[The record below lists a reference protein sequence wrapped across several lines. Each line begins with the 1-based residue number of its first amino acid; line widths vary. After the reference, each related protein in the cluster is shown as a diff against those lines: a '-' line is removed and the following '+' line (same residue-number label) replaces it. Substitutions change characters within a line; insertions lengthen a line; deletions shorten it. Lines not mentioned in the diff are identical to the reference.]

1 MPEALTEPSDTA
13 EPISDEVSAEELSHP
28 ESLRSVRV
36 GPVPA
41 DEGGLWSASR
51 RPLTIG
57 LVLTITLVA
66 AEALAVA
73 TAMPVVARDLG
84 GLELYGLVFSAFFI
98 GSLFGIVVVAGL
110 IDRVGVVPPFLA
122 GLGLFALGLALA
134 GSAPSMAVL
143 IGARFIQGVGGGTI
157 PPVAYVA
164 IGRSLPEHLRP
175 RMFAMLS
182 TAWILP
188 GVFGPAIAGFV
199 AETFHWRLVFLGL
212 LPLIV
217 VSGTMAYRGLRALPA
232 GHAAA
237 AGAESVWVRVGNAAV
252 LAIGVVLL
260 TAGLASENP
269 VLLAVVSVAGLVVTG
284 LALRRLTPPGT
295 LRARRGY
302 PAAVLLRGILTF
314 AFFCVDAYVALLL
327 VEVRGWSAT
336 AAGVALT
343 AATLSWT
350 AGSWTQARLSHRIRA
365 ERFVQLGFPVVAVF
379 IGALGAV
386 LLPQVPAWL
395 AVPIFAAAGF
405 GMGLTYSQFAI
416 IVLRDAPPAI
426 VGRVTAGLTL
436 SDVIGT
442 ALGTGVSAAA
452 VAAAVRAGLGPGPG
466 IAVAVAVGTVVA
478 LLGFV
483 LSPRLRTTVR

>member
-1 MPEALTEPSDTA
+1 MPEALPDTI
-13 EPISDEVSAEELSHP
+13 EPISSEISPEELSHP
-28 ESLRSVRV
+28 ESLAVHL

-41 DEGGLWSASR
+41 SEGGLWSPAR
-51 RPLTIG
+51 RPLTLG

-66 AEALAVA
+66 AEALAVT
-73 TAMPVVARDLG
+73 TAMPIVARDLG
-84 GLELYGLVFSAFFI
+84 GLELYGIVFSAFFI

-110 IDRVGVVPPFLA
+110 IDRIGVVAPFLV
-122 GLGLFALGLALA
+122 GLGLFAVGLAIA

-143 IGARFIQGVGGGTI
+143 IGARFIQGIGGGTI

-164 IGRSLPEHLRP
+164 IGRSLPAHLRP
-175 RMFAMLS
+175 RMFAVLS

-188 GVFGPAIAGFV
+188 GVFGPAVAGFV
-199 AETFHWRLVFLGL
+199 AETFHWRYVFLGL

-217 VSGTMAYRGLRALPA
+217 VSGSMAYRGLRAM
-232 GHAAA
+232 
-237 AGAESVWVRVGNAAV
+237 GATTPPSTVSESLWRRLASATV
-252 LAIGVVLL
+252 LALGVVML

-269 VLLAVVSVAGLVVTG
+269 VVLVSGAAAGLVVTA

-302 PAAVLLRGILTF
+302 PAAVLLRGVLTF
-314 AFFCVDAYVALLL
+314 AFFCIDAYVALLL

-343 AATLSWT
+343 TATLSWT
-350 AGSWTQARLSHRIRA
+350 AGSWTQARLSPRIGA
-365 ERFVQLGFPVVAVF
+365 ERFVRLGFPIVAIF
-379 IGALGAV
+379 IGALGVV
-386 LLPQVPAWL
+386 LLPAAPAWL

-416 IVLRDAPPAI
+416 IVLRDAPAAI
-426 VGRVTAGLTL
+426 VGSVTAGLTL

-452 VAAAVRAGLGPGPG
+452 VAASVRAGLGPGPG
-466 IAVAVAVGTVVA
+466 IAVAVVVGTVVA

-483 LSPRLRTTVR
+483 LSPRLRPTVR